1 MDTGTTIVIVH
12 RLSQCRC
19 ANEQIY
25 VHYNS
30 ELDARMIRYFMKTS
44 PGTEPA
50 TYYFMDSR
58 FIPMNAIERFQK
70 WVEQPMT

>member
-12 RLSQCRC
+12 RLSQGRC
-19 ANEQIY
+19 ANEQVY
-25 VHYNS
+25 VHYTS
-30 ELDARMIRYFMKTS
+30 ELDARMIRYFIKTS
-44 PGTEPA
+44 PGIEPA

-58 FIPMNAIERFQK
+58 FIPMRAIERFHE